1 MKSKVDTV
9 KSANSPE
16 GKNQSPLET
25 LQQLGADT
33 SPQDGVQSG
42 NKTFGVS
49 EERLADLFENA
60 PIGIYLS
67 TERRLLR
74 ANRELTRMFG
84 YASEAEAVASVPD
97 ASEFFVDPAQRRR
110 IVERAK
116 NSPSYIVEEV
126 LYRRKNGSAF
136 IANLRMRAVCDASGA
151 VTVLEGFVED
161 ITERKRLEQEIR
173 QAQKMEVIG
182 QLAGGVAHDFNNILA
197 ATLMHLGLLLRGP
210 EMSSGVR
217 NTLREIEDE
226 IMRAANL
233 TRQLLLFSRRQRVQF
248 RPVHINAL
256 INDFLKMLRRV
267 LGENIELN
275 FEQGASLP
283 MVKVDS
289 GMIEQV
295 IMNLCV
301 NARDAM
307 PKGGKLKLTTGLR
320 NRTCDDA
327 SVQPEARTGRFVYLS
342 VSDTG
347 CGMNQEVLK
356 HLFEPFFTT
365 KEVGKGTGLGLATVF
380 GIVKQHAG
388 WVDVESVIGKG
399 SCFRIYLPVL
409 LEAADHTASKS
420 DSEQVGGGSE
430 TILLVEDEVSV
441 RRMSALCLRKLG
453 YGVLVAS
460 NGAEALKLWEQHRET
475 IELLLTDVV
484 MPGSMSG
491 LDLAE
496 RLKSEKENLQ
506 VILCSGYTG
515 EMDQDRLNQQQAAFL
530 DKPYNPATLARIVRS
545 SLDKGTGSAGAPD
558 SFGDL

>member
-1 MKSKVDTV
+1 MPRFGPLRVKFGRLFRNRRISSIKKRFDLIGALNRPFVIPNVNNGDALPRPNTRLMKSKVDTM

-16 GKNQSPLET
+16 AKNQSPLET
-25 LQQLGADT
+25 LQRLGVDT
-33 SPQDGVQSG
+33 SPEDGVQSG

-84 YASEAEAVASVPD
+84 YASEAEAVASVSD

-116 NSPSYIVEEV
+116 NSPSYIEEEV

-182 QLAGGVAHDFNNILA
+182 QFTGGVAHDFNNILA

-307 PKGGKLKLTTGLR
+307 PKGGKLKLTTGLKD
-320 NRTCDDA
+320 RTCDDA
-327 SVQPEARTGRFVYLS
+327 SVQPEARAGRFVCLS
-342 VSDTG
+342 VGDTG

-399 SCFRIYLPVL
+399 SCFQSICR
-409 LEAADHTASKS
+409 S
-420 DSEQVGGGSE
+420 
-430 TILLVEDEVSV
+430 
-441 RRMSALCLRKLG
+441 CLRLPIIPPAK
-453 YGVLVAS
+453 VIQ
-460 NGAEALKLWEQHRET
+460 NT
-475 IELLLTDVV
+475 
-484 MPGSMSG
+484 
-491 LDLAE
+491 LAE
-496 RLKSEKENLQ
+496 VQKPSCWWKTRSR
-506 VILCSGYTG
+506 Y
-515 EMDQDRLNQQQAAFL
+515 AACR
-530 DKPYNPATLARIVRS
+530 PSVCAN
-545 SLDKGTGSAGAPD
+545 SAMECW
-558 SFGDL
+558 